1 MGLQQEL
8 LPFLFAKKENFLGSA
23 YRREWKQPKL
33 NKQFSQVK
41 ANTMKGKKSLT
52 ESPLKEW
59 TTGVHYWQEEEL
71 GKKRKGLTANHHVF
85 LHYMLYSFAVLLLNW
100 QKFSENTFLIFE
112 RFQNN
117 RNQIKIIEYINCWV
131 ILFKRIERFDVFF
144 TRRLPPLTMSLT
156 YMNICTTSELNV

>member
-1 MGLQQEL
+1 M
-8 LPFLFAKKENFLGSA
+8 
-23 YRREWKQPKL
+23 
-33 NKQFSQVK
+33 
-41 ANTMKGKKSLT
+41 
-52 ESPLKEW
+52 
-59 TTGVHYWQEEEL
+59 